1 MIVKIKKSKNVL
13 KIKYISNKI
22 KYCEKIIDDKELD
35 IDENSYF
42 TIIKY
47 DTDFDTKDKII
58 LYSLKMIFLNVFL
71 MIVDFMGYIQDG
83 KSFYYVKYKF
93 KCVSDYE
100 IDGNDLENEQF
111 TKKRTVETLF
121 NALYVILSF
130 SLFGLLILMI
140 MIF

>member
-22 KYCEKIIDDKELD
+22 KCCEKIIDNKEFD

-58 LYSLKMIFLNVFL
+58 LYSLKMIFLN
-71 MIVDFMGYIQDG
+71 
-83 KSFYYVKYKF
+83 K
-93 KCVSDYE
+93 
-100 IDGNDLENEQF
+100 
-111 TKKRTVETLF
+111 
-121 NALYVILSF
+121 
-130 SLFGLLILMI
+130 
-140 MIF
+140 

>member
-58 LYSLKMIFLNVFL
+58 LYSLKMIFLN
-71 MIVDFMGYIQDG
+71 
-83 KSFYYVKYKF
+83 K
-93 KCVSDYE
+93 
-100 IDGNDLENEQF
+100 
-111 TKKRTVETLF
+111 
-121 NALYVILSF
+121 
-130 SLFGLLILMI
+130 
-140 MIF
+140 